1 MPKLHTYFA
10 TFGNRQRRGSGE
22 KLSDYYVVIIA
33 ESYSKARQLMFAD
46 FNRQWSLIVYNLEE
60 FEHQLHK
67 KGVYKVLVQELDIV
81 K

>member
-46 FNRQWSLIVYNLEE
+46 
-60 FEHQLHK
+60 
-67 KGVYKVLVQELDIV
+67 
-81 K
+81 